1 MIKMFL
7 GKLNSNYFNICLLI
21 LAVCLS
27 VSAQKKAVQ
36 KDVLA
41 AFEKNIEQNKLAET
55 ERPLLDFAL
64 ANPNNVRALE
74 LVGRLRFRQGRLDEA
89 QAVYQRVLSL
99 DAGFTIAKINFGLIL
114 LETGQSEAAKRILDE
129 INLSEIKD
137 SVALLNL
144 AQTLTLVGEP
154 QKALAVIEK
163 LPLALKTGEAL
174 PIIAACN
181 LALGEKTKIDAL
193 IPLAKKTAVAK
204 PSIAVKFAN
213 VLVNGEMFGQAIDL
227 LRAVTTAS
235 PKNIAALIL
244 LGKAEIYVKDFVK
257 AKQDLARAAV
267 LDPQSAEV
275 FFTQAMLENAQGNS
289 AAALLLLEKS
299 AALAPNSLT
308 ILKELAITAIRASQA
323 RKAVEA
329 TERLLTLKPDEPD
342 FLYFYG
348 AASLQG
354 GNLEKAQTALE
365 RFMQI
370 RPNDSRG
377 CLALGLTLAAQRDQI
392 EPARQQLRRC
402 LEINP
407 LNYEAKYQLGLSY
420 KAQGDT
426 ATAIKFLEETIALAP
441 NYPIAL
447 RDLGTVYLQAGEEQ
461 KARNVLE
468 KSVGLSANDAET
480 HFQLSRLYNLLGET
494 ELAKKHLEIF
504 QKLREPKKDGM

>member
-1 MIKMFL
+1 MFP
-7 GKLNSNYFNICLLI
+7 GNFNSKYFNICLLI

-41 AFEKNIEQNKLAET
+41 MFEKNIELGKLAET

-89 QAVYQRVLSL
+89 QAVYRRVLSL
-99 DAGFTIAKINFGLIL
+99 DTGFTAAKITYGSIL
-114 LETGQSEAAKRILDE
+114 LENGQAADARQILNQIDA
-129 INLSEIKD
+129 SEIRD
-137 SVALLNL
+137 SAALLSF
-144 AQTLTLVGEP
+144 AQALTLVGEP
-154 QKALAVIEK
+154 QKALTVIEK
-163 LPLALKTGEAL
+163 LPLAVKNSDAL
-174 PIIAACN
+174 PVIAACH
-181 LALGEKTKIDAL
+181 LALGEKQKIDAL
-193 IPLAKKTAVAK
+193 IPPAKKMLVAK

-213 VLVNGEMFGQAIDL
+213 VLLGGEMFGQAMDL
-227 LRAVTTAS
+227 LRVVTNAS
-235 PKNIAALIL
+235 PKDVAALIL
-244 LGKAEIYVKDFVK
+244 LGKTEIYAKDFVK
-257 AKQDLARAAV
+257 AKQDLARAEV
-267 LDPQSAEV
+267 LEPQSAEV
-275 FFTQAMLENAQGNS
+275 FFTQAMLENAQGNPS
-289 AAALLLLEKS
+289 AALSLLEKS
-299 AALAPNSLT
+299 SAMAPNSVT
-308 ILKELAITAIRASQA
+308 ILKELAITAIRANQA
-323 RKAVEA
+323 RKAVDAAEK
-329 TERLLTLKPDEPD
+329 LLTLKPDEPD

-365 RFMQI
+365 RYMQL
-370 RPNDSRG
+370 RPADSRG

-407 LNYEAKYQLGLSY
+407 SNYEAKYQLGLSY

-426 ATAIKFLEETIALAP
+426 ATAIKFLEETVALAP

-447 RDLGTVYLQAGEEQ
+447 RDLGTVYLQAGEEA
-461 KARNVLE
+461 KARTVLE
-468 KSVGLSANDAET
+468 KSAALSPNDAET
-480 HFQLSRLYNLLGET
+480 HFQLSRLYNLTGET

-504 QKLREPKKDGM
+504 QKLRDPKKDGM

>member
-1 MIKMFL
+1 MFL
-7 GKLNSNYFNICLLI
+7 GKFNLNYFNLCLLI

-41 AFEKNIEQNKLAET
+41 TFQKNIELGKLAET

-99 DAGFTIAKINFGLIL
+99 DPGFTSAKINYGLIL
-114 LETGQSEAAKRILDE
+114 LETGQAEAAKRILGE
-129 INLSEIKD
+129 INPSEIKD
-137 SVALLNL
+137 FAALLNL

-154 QKALAVIEK
+154 QKALAVVEK
-163 LPLALKTGEAL
+163 LPVAVKNGEAL

-181 LALGEKTKIDAL
+181 LALGEKPKIDAL
-193 IPLAKKTAVAK
+193 IPLAKKMAVAK
-204 PSIAVKFAN
+204 PAIAVKFAN
-213 VLVNGEMFGQAIDL
+213 VLLGGEMVSQAIDL
-227 LRAVTTAS
+227 LRVITTAS
-235 PKNIAALIL
+235 PKNVAALIL
-244 LGKAEIYVKDFVK
+244 LGKAEIYAKDFVK

-267 LDPQSAEV
+267 LEPQSAEV
-275 FFTQAMLENAQGNS
+275 YFTQAMLENAQGNPS
-289 AAALLLLEKS
+289 AALPVLEKAS
-299 AALAPNSLT
+299 ALAPNSVT
-308 ILKELAITAIRASQA
+308 ILKELAFTAIRASQA

-329 TERLLTLKPDEPD
+329 AEKLLTLKPDEPD

-441 NYPIAL
+441 NYPLAL
-447 RDLGTVYLQAGEEQ
+447 RDLGTVYLQSGEEQ
-461 KARNVLE
+461 KARTVLE
-468 KSVGLSANDAET
+468 KSVGLSPNDAET
-480 HFQLSRLYNLLGET
+480 HFQLSRLYNLLGEA
-494 ELAKKHLEIF
+494 ELAKKHLEMF
-504 QKLREPKKDGM
+504 QKLRNPGGNSM